1 MRPLE
6 AGDGVFDRSFEALDA
21 VFAYAD
27 EFFETNDVDS
37 QTSFALKLAI
47 EEIFTNFVK
56 YNPDGRDGISVA
68 LRMEAGAVVVDLID
82 PDSAEFDVTEFD
94 KVDTT
99 SALEQRVAGG
109 LGIYL
114 VKKMVDDVQYHHTGR
129 KSTIV
134 LTKKM
139 VR

>member
-1 MRPLE
+1 MKPLE
-6 AGDGVFDRSFEALDA
+6 ADDGVFDRSFEALDA
-21 VFAYAD
+21 VFALSD
-27 EFFETNDVDS
+27 RFFSANDVDS

-56 YNPDGRDGISVA
+56 YNPDGRDGIRVG
-68 LRMEAGAVVVDLID
+68 LRVEAGAVVVHLVD

-99 SALEQRVAGG
+99 STLDERVAGG

-114 VKKMVDDVQYHHTGR
+114 VKKMVDDVQYHHSGR
-129 KSTIV
+129 TSTIV
-134 LTKKM
+134 LTKEM
-139 VR
+139 GR